1 MMSVCLVWKQV
12 KLIKVGSRMVVLKEC
27 KVVMVR
33 TVRGHKVYQ
42 LKRQDKHWEA
52 TVYCSDYSQ

>member
-1 MMSVCLVWKQV
+1 
-12 KLIKVGSRMVVLKEC
+12 MVVLKEC